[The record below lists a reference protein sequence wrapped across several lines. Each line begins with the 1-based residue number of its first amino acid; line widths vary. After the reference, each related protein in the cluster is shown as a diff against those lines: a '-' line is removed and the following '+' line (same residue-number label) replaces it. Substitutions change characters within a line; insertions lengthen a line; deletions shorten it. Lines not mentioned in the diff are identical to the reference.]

1 MTSQK
6 IQQLLI
12 VPSSKITSLACFLLS
27 PAIAMMRHSPPPAS
41 ETSPMSAATPPPHL
55 AQPSSMTVTLQIV
68 SIVFYTF
75 VAFLC
80 IGLPIAVLPGYV
92 HDQLGFSAVVAG
104 LTIGS
109 QYLATLLSRPMAGKV
124 SDTIGTKLA
133 VVYGLSGIVLSGVLT
148 FAAAMLEHLPGTSL
162 TILIISRLF
171 LGVSQGLIGVGSIS
185 WCIGKVGPEHTAR
198 AISWNGIA
206 SYGAIAIGA
215 PLGYV
220 MSHELGFFT
229 LGISLAVMA
238 SLALLVI
245 RKQTSVPVLKGERL
259 PFWSVFGRIAPYGLS
274 LTLASIGYGTI
285 TTFITLFYVSRGW
298 EGAAWCLSVFGVC
311 FILARLLFINAI
323 NRLGGFTAAILCMGV
338 ETLGLV
344 LLWVAPN
351 TGFALTGA
359 GLTGLGLSLVYPAL
373 GVEAIKQ
380 VPSTSRSAG
389 LSAYAVFFDLAL
401 AIAGPIMGA
410 IALGLGYSWI
420 FFFASLLS
428 LAGLGL
434 TVLLSRR
441 PRF

>member
-1 MTSQK
+1 MW
-6 IQQLLI
+6 
-12 VPSSKITSLACFLLS
+12 SLPTACQ
-27 PAIAMMRHSPPPAS
+27 RK
-41 ETSPMSAATPPPHL
+41 SPMSAASPPPV
-55 AQPSSMTVTLQIV
+55 AQPSSMTITLQIV
-68 SIVFYTF
+68 SVVFYTF

-104 LTIGS
+104 LVIGS
-109 QYLATLLSRPMAGKV
+109 QYLATLLSRPTAGKIC
-124 SDTIGTKLA
+124 DTIGTKLA
-133 VVYGLSGIVLSGVLT
+133 VVYGMSGIAISGVLT
-148 FAAAMLEHLPGTSL
+148 LAAALFEHLPEVSL
-162 TILIISRLF
+162 TILIVSRLF

-215 PLGYV
+215 PLGYL

-229 LGISLAVMA
+229 LGIALTVMA
-238 SLALLVI
+238 SLSLLVI
-245 RKQTSVPVLKGERL
+245 RKQTAPPVIKGERL

-274 LTLASIGYGTI
+274 LTLASIGYGTM

-311 FILARLLFINAI
+311 FIAARLLFIGAI
-323 NRLGGFTAAILCMGV
+323 NRLGGFTSAILCMGV

-344 LLWVAPN
+344 LLWVSPN
-351 TGFALTGA
+351 TTFALTGA

-380 VPSTSRSAG
+380 VPSSSRSAG

-428 LAGLGL
+428 IGGLGL

-441 PRF
+441 AQVRVSGA